1 MLDKRSSE
9 SAPDAVTN
17 AATGTLRVRVRQDA
31 PVSLD
36 AELTCGRHELL
47 SLIGPSGSGKTT
59 LLQIIAGLRPCRSG
73 EIRVG
78 DETWLSTEDGVLKSP
93 QHRGVGFVFQDYALF
108 PHLTALG
115 NVAIAIGSAA
125 AKADANDAAA
135 RLLARVHLQGFENR
149 RPHQLSGGEKQRVA
163 IARALARSPR
173 VLLLD
178 EPFSAVDRMTRVSLR
193 ADLLSLKASLSI
205 PIVFVTHDIDEAM
218 QLADRVAILD
228 HGRILQTGSPDEV
241 RAHPASP
248 RVAAILGL

>member
-1 MLDKRSSE
+1 MLDRRE
-9 SAPDAVTN
+9 NETN
-17 AATGTLRVRVRQDA
+17 TTTGTLQLRVRQDA
-31 PVSLD
+31 PVPLD

-59 LLQIIAGLRPCRSG
+59 LLQIIAGLRPCKSG

-78 DETWLSTEDGVLKSP
+78 NETWLSTTDNIRKSP
-93 QHRGVGFVFQDYALF
+93 QERGVGFVFQDYALF

-115 NVAIAIGSAA
+115 NVAIALGSSSSKAEAHEAA
-125 AKADANDAAA
+125 TA
-135 RLLARVHLQGFENR
+135 LLARVQLQGFENR

-193 ADLLSLKASLSI
+193 ADLLALKAFLSI

-228 HGRILQTGSPDEV
+228 HGRILQTGSPDDV
-241 RAHPASP
+241 RAHPASA